1 MVNIEM
7 LHNKKM
13 VVAETVGFKFEAG
26 LFKSVPIIMS
36 SVVADNIET
45 FQNQNMV
52 VVETVACG
60 FEADLFKSVQR
71 SRGFGYHRQH

>member
-13 VVAETVGFKFEAG
+13 VVAETVGFNFEAG
-26 LFKSVPIIMS
+26 LLKSVPIILS
-36 SVVADNIET
+36 FVVVDNIET

-52 VVETVACG
+52 AVETVGCG
-60 FEADLFKSVQR
+60 FEADLFKSVQII
-71 SRGFGYHRQH
+71 RGFGYHRQH